1 MKRAYSMVELIV
13 VVGVIAGI
21 MALIGGIMINT
32 FKANNKTSMMQAVDE
47 NGSWAIEKI
56 RQYVLS
62 NSSNT
67 IECRE
72 SSGWQILVKDAE
84 DGAGVRCIGDIDYNV
99 GIIKIV
105 DEEVIKQDEVK
116 VNCNTFGVKC
126 DMTGDVVTG
135 IGVSFY
141 VFAGDT
147 NSPGSFVD
155 KIFNT
160 KITLRN

>member
-1 MKRAYSMVELIV
+1 MVELVV

-47 NGSWAIEKI
+47 NGGWAIEKI

-62 NSSNT
+62 NTSNT
-67 IECRE
+67 IECIDN
-72 SSGWQILVKDAE
+72 SGWQIKVKDAE
-84 DGAGVRCIGDIDYNV
+84 DGSGVRCIGDVNYNL

-105 DEEVIKQDEVK
+105 DEEVIKQNEVQI
-116 VNCNTFGVKC
+116 NCNTFGVKC
-126 DMTGDVVTG
+126 EMSGEVVTG

-141 VFAGDT
+141 IFSGDT
-147 NSPGSFVD
+147 NSPGNFVD